1 MTPAAHAAPEPIHG
15 QEGDAITGP
24 RNDARQAE
32 DPNLTNPPKTDHG
45 TVPNLHWHKASEWSH
60 MLAGSARIT
69 AVDQDGRT
77 FADDVNEDDLWFFPS
92 GIPHSIQGL
101 GEQGC
106 EFMPLFGDASFSEDN
121 TFLLTD
127 WFAHTP
133 REVLGDVLAGN
144 FGMPEAVLTN
154 IPTKGKHI
162 FEAKLPGRLQSDVMS
177 SNPVPTPPALVRA
190 PLNVDNAF
198 IHAPNKNKRL
208 VVG

>member
-77 FADDVNEDDLWFFPS
+77 FADDVNEDDLWFSPS

-121 TFLLTD
+121 TFL
-127 WFAHTP
+127 
-133 REVLGDVLAGN
+133 
-144 FGMPEAVLTN
+144 LTN

-198 IHAPNKNKRL
+198 IHAPNKSKRL